1 MQSVNVTKENSAVFF
16 FFLSVDIEDINGS
29 FFFENSSTQLLKTL

>member
-1 MQSVNVTKENSAVFF
+1 MNVTKENSAVF